1 VWSPIHLISALE
13 VEVGIS
19 RLQGQSGLHKEKL
32 SQCKLARLGIEDEVE
47 DEEEEEKE
55 FEGS

>member
-1 VWSPIHLISALE
+1 MRE

-19 RLQGQSGLHKEKL
+19 RLQGQSELHKEKL

-55 FEGS
+55 EERG